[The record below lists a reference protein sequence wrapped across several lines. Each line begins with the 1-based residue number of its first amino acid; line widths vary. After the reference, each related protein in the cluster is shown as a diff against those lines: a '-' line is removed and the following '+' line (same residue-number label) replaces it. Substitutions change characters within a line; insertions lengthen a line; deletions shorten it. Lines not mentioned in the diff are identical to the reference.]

1 MIDLY
6 YAPTPNGWKISIM
19 LEECEIDYNV
29 IPVNLG
35 TGDQFKPEF
44 LKISPNNRMPVIV
57 DHDNIIDEEPLS
69 IFESGAILMYLGE
82 KTGKF
87 FPTQSPEKEKVL
99 EWLFWQVGG
108 LGPMAGQVSHFV
120 NYATNFPGDHSYS
133 EKRYKNEYDRLLGVM
148 NTVLEQREYLAGD
161 YSIADMASFPWIT
174 AYKRYEVDL
183 DLFVNVRRW
192 FDSIKS
198 RPAGRKGIDV
208 GKENRSVGKG
218 ITKEGLKTMGS
229 QASKSIAEIVPEK
242 SWRAPICRA
251 CETHFLRIWLW
262 QVQVVGKM
270 FPVPQD
276 VPNNKTPLLWR

>member
-1 MIDLY
+1 MENI
-6 YAPTPNGWKISIM
+6 NNVRRM
-19 LEECEIDYNV
+19 RIDYNV

-87 FPTQSPEKEKVL
+87 LPTQSPEKEKVL

-198 RPAGRKGIDV
+198 RPAVRKGIDV
-208 GKENRSVGKG
+208 GKENRSFGKG
-218 ITKEGLKTMGS
+218 ITKEGLKTMFS
-229 QASKSIAEIVPEK
+229 QDSKSIAEMAKEK
-242 SWRAPICRA
+242 
-251 CETHFLRIWLW
+251 E
-262 QVQVVGKM
+262 
-270 FPVPQD
+270 
-276 VPNNKTPLLWR
+276 